1 MSSSSAPPIDC
12 AVLDDSTDPDNRPV
26 VLPQAQSAPPAPGM
40 SSMRAG
46 MPSRRSVAALP
57 SNVELNKSSAVMSAA
72 ARPPPVAAE
81 QPENSAASSTTAS
94 QRSTIPPPP
103 RAAAPSPVQPDSLVP
118 PDSTRPWHEDAYTQP
133 PSARTPLRVA
143 SSTSSLPAV
152 LLDITELSVTER
164 KAPWPV
170 TARPPPLGAVLPVTV
185 VLEKVTCS
193 GEVLSGLVVSA
204 PPPLPSVTELSTKRL
219 LVTSTA
225 VPHSV
230 ALSRSSLS
238 ASK

>member
-103 RAAAPSPVQPDSLVP
+103 RAAAPSPVQPDSCSNGEGQAPAGKRVRRRAEIGKQRGEKGRT
-118 PDSTRPWHEDAYTQP
+118 DREDG
-133 PSARTPLRVA
+133 
-143 SSTSSLPAV
+143 
-152 LLDITELSVTER
+152 
-164 KAPWPV
+164 
-170 TARPPPLGAVLPVTV
+170 GAKGRM
-185 VLEKVTCS
+185 E
-193 GEVLSGLVVSA
+193 A
-204 PPPLPSVTELSTKRL
+204 
-219 LVTSTA
+219 
-225 VPHSV
+225 
-230 ALSRSSLS
+230 
-238 ASK
+238 